1 MNKNI
6 RVRRKMNILR
16 GTILLVAGVLFFVH
30 AFTKK
35 PIVLLLAGVLT
46 VISGCIGVLMNL
58 YERGK
63 RDSQNLD

>member
-16 GTILLVAGVLFFVH
+16 GTIQLVAGVLFFVY
-30 AFTKK
+30 AFTNK